1 MKKIGVCTVIL
12 ALVVGV
18 GFFAYAEPTPE
29 EGTKSSLTP
38 SSVYDESGLYLGYQN
53 ERLVIACAS
62 PAPPN
67 PKSYSTPSFK
77 IAGKALGVLPFY
89 SDIPSVGFL
98 VSDTV
103 GANLIDSGCKVI
115 ERSYLA
121 SILEEHGL
129 SQTGITESIDYR
141 KIGKITSVDY
151 LLVGNVEVKER
162 SNFLMLG
169 KFASGEQYT
178 EISGATARIV
188 DVTTGQVFIAVTWH
202 KKKPTKDPVM
212 VGED

>member
-12 ALVVGV
+12 ALLLGV
-18 GFFAYAEPTPE
+18 GFFAYAEPT
-29 EGTKSSLTP
+29 
-38 SSVYDESGLYLGYQN
+38 N

-67 PKSYSTPSFK
+67 PKSYSTPSCK

-162 SNFLMLG
+162 SKFRMLG

-178 EISGATARIV
+178 EISWATARIV
-188 DVTTGQVFIAVTWH
+188 DVTTGLVIIAVTWH

>member
-18 GFFAYAEPTPE
+18 GFLAYAEPT
-29 EGTKSSLTP
+29 
-38 SSVYDESGLYLGYQN
+38 N

-62 PAPPN
+62 PLTPI
-67 PKSYSTPSFK
+67 PKSYSTPNCK
-77 IAGKALGVLPFY
+77 IAGKALGILPFY

-121 SILEEHGL
+121 SLLKEHGL

-151 LLVGNVEVKER
+151 LLVGNVEAKER
-162 SNFLMLG
+162 SKFFMLG
-169 KFASGEQYT
+169 TFASGQQYT

-188 DVTTGQVFIAVTWH
+188 DVTTGQVIVAVTWH
-202 KKKPTKDPVM
+202 KKKPTKDPIM
-212 VGED
+212 VGEELASAIKQEIMKPIEP

>member
-1 MKKIGVCTVIL
+1 MKKIRVCTAIL
-12 ALVVGV
+12 ASLVGV
-18 GFFAYAEPTPE
+18 GFFAYAEPT
-29 EGTKSSLTP
+29 
-38 SSVYDESGLYLGYQN
+38 N

-62 PAPPN
+62 PAPPI
-67 PKSYSTPSFK
+67 PKSYSAPSCK
-77 IAGKALGVLPFY
+77 IAGKALGILPFY
-89 SDIPSVGFL
+89 SDIPSVGFI

-121 SILEEHGL
+121 SILKEHGL

-151 LLVGNVEVKER
+151 LLVGNVEAKER
-162 SNFLMLG
+162 SKFFMLG
-169 KFASGEQYT
+169 TFAKGEQYT

-188 DVTTGQVFIAVTWH
+188 DVTTGQVIIAVTWH
-202 KKKPTKDPVM
+202 KKKPTKDPVL
-212 VGED
+212 VGEELASAIKQGIMKPIEP